1 MVWNEKKK
9 VMVWMEMT
17 VIFLLEPYFFEGN
30 VNDNSYHEMFVNHCI
45 PQLKAKKVH
54 DSHI

>member
-1 MVWNEKKK
+1 
-9 VMVWMEMT
+9 MEMT
-17 VIFLLEPYFFEGN
+17 VTFLLEPYFFEGS